1 MELENCA
8 NSSASSISELKAQ
21 GYVEAIEI
29 YRALEMR
36 YFGQNYELEV
46 FFPAN
51 DFDDHSVRDLWR
63 RFHEQHNRRF
73 GFCIPGEIIEL
84 VNLNV
89 VAVSVLK
96 RPELRELPEQPGI
109 SQLRGKRRVRF
120 EEGWLETPVYD
131 RDSFGQGCRIG
142 GPAVVEEAASATVL
156 CPGQNL
162 SVDRFGNLLLS
173 A

>member
-73 GFCIPGEIIEL
+73 GFCIPGEIIAEL
-84 VNLNV
+84 GAGADDPQSDPIVRLLPDLPILPQHIKSEGVNARL
-89 VAVSVLK
+89 
-96 RPELRELPEQPGI
+96 I
-109 SQLRGKRRVRF
+109 
-120 EEGWLETPVYD
+120 
-131 RDSFGQGCRIG
+131 
-142 GPAVVEEAASATVL
+142 
-156 CPGQNL
+156 
-162 SVDRFGNLLLS
+162 
-173 A
+173 